1 MEPTPPR
8 WARGLIRGLVGM
20 LLWVGVGLAQEAPQQ
35 PGQPLIVGTR
45 QAPPFAMKHPDGT
58 WSGISIELWQA
69 IAAELRLTYAL
80 QERDVP
86 GLLTGVQEGT
96 LDAAVAALTITAP
109 REEVCDFSH
118 PFYTTGLGIAVR
130 RGAHRPWE
138 SGVLRV
144 LSARV
149 WKLFELIGVLGVLL
163 SVVGLLVWVCER
175 HRNPQQFGA
184 GMRRGI
190 GAGVWWAAVTMTTV
204 GYGDKAPVTVGGRI
218 VAVLWMLTGIVM
230 ISGFTAAITAALTV
244 TELGL
249 VVRGPEDLARVRVG
263 TVAGTTSAEYLRDQ
277 HLGHRPYP
285 TARDGLNALAQ
296 GELEALVYDAPLL
309 RYLAMTEF
317 QTTVAV
323 LSVTF
328 DRQDYGIA
336 FPTGSPLRE
345 PVNRLLLQKIRQAD
359 WQEVLTRHLGK

>member
-1 MEPTPPR
+1 
-8 WARGLIRGLVGM
+8 
-20 LLWVGVGLAQEAPQQ
+20 
-35 PGQPLIVGTR
+35 
-45 QAPPFAMKHPDGT
+45 
-58 WSGISIELWQA
+58 
-69 IAAELRLTYAL
+69 
-80 QERDVP
+80 
-86 GLLTGVQEGT
+86 
-96 LDAAVAALTITAP
+96 
-109 REEVCDFSH
+109 
-118 PFYTTGLGIAVR
+118 
-130 RGAHRPWE
+130 
-138 SGVLRV
+138 
-144 LSARV
+144 
-149 WKLFELIGVLGVLL
+149 
-163 SVVGLLVWVCER
+163 
-175 HRNPQQFGA
+175 
-184 GMRRGI
+184 
-190 GAGVWWAAVTMTTV
+190 MTTV

-218 VAVLWMLTGIVM
+218 VAVLWMFTAIVM

-317 QTTVAV
+317 QATVAV

-345 PVNRLLLQKIRQAD
+345 PVNRLLLQKIRQAA
-359 WQEVLTRHLGK
+359 WQEVLTRYLGK